1 MYRCTHI
8 VCVEALHLLSV
19 AGEDENHLAIE
30 VLNLWQE
37 IVQNGSAAKVVSGC
51 KLVGFIDEEH
61 ATAVV

>member
-1 MYRCTHI
+1 
-8 VCVEALHLLSV
+8 LLSV